1 MSVWQVVLI
10 GSGYV
15 QWPGC
20 GMPGTVVLFVS
31 VDSMLRPCMHMVARF
46 ETGINS
52 VIVIGIYEYIFQEI
66 ELVCGF
72 LARI

>member
-1 MSVWQVVLI
+1 MWQVVLK

-15 QWPGC
+15 QWPGYV
-20 GMPGTVVLFVS
+20 MPGTVVLFVS
-31 VDSMLRPCMHMVARF
+31 MDSMHRPCRHMVAGY
-46 ETGINS
+46 ETGIDS
-52 VIVIGIYEYIFQEI
+52 VIVIEIYEYIFQEI

>member
-1 MSVWQVVLI
+1 MAWVWNAW
-10 GSGYV
+10 GSGAVREYGLNA
-15 QWPGC
+15 QTLQAHGC
-20 GMPGTVVLFVS
+20 
-31 VDSMLRPCMHMVARF
+31 
-46 ETGINS
+46 ETGIDS

>member
-1 MSVWQVVLI
+1 VSVWQVVLI

-15 QWPGC
+15 QWPGY

-31 VDSMLRPCMHMVARF
+31 VDSMLRPCRHMVAGC
-46 ETGINS
+46 ETGIDS